1 MTTQTT
7 NQIPQVSEEVLTK
20 LQILIELCLKYDS
33 CFYYETMNG
42 FLDVI
47 PQDVRDACDSIPQ
60 DVFMWSQ
67 ELMRVL
73 DIEVADLHY
82 QREYQY
88 GTVVL
93 TFRDIQ
99 FPGVYTANY
108 TVTITK
114 N

>member
-1 MTTQTT
+1 MTTQPTT
-7 NQIPQVSEEVLTK
+7 QIPQISTEVLIK
-20 LQILIELCLKYDS
+20 LQVLTELCLKHNS

-42 FLDVI
+42 FLDAI

-60 DVFMWSQ
+60 DVSMWSP

-88 GTVVL
+88 GTVVI